1 MNWRTTSIIE
11 NKERLVINEKS
22 KRKYKSAT
30 EEGFLTDI
38 WKGEGTL
45 QEKYNLWTEEVEK
58 IAKQNFVTA
67 KKRKR
72 PANRTLRKLRQR
84 KRELKTEKGKAEYA
98 MNTARRKVIQQL
110 IDEELV
116 LQEKNRVSR
125 VAQTIKK
132 EKGFDGNAFWELTKR
147 LGGRKTEIA
156 TAMFDEK
163 GNLEEEPEKIK
174 EIYKEFYEKLLKDRD
189 RENEEEREVQQL
201 KEKCI
206 EVMRDSA
213 TKKEIKEITTE
224 EYDRMKKKLK
234 KKKAPDQE
242 GWRYEWVAN
251 AGNDLDQSIQMMM
264 NESRKQKWQ
273 PEQWRNM
280 RIKAITKTATKRM
293 DMNFKRGL
301 FQTNILSKCTERI
314 FLNRNKGTVDESMQ
328 PFQNGGVNERSISDI
343 LFMIN
348 NTAAEFKEKKK
359 DLYILFGDL
368 EKCFDKLYLKDCI
381 IELVEAGMPLE
392 EAMYI
397 YEMNRNIK
405 AVVDTP
411 HGLTDEFVID
421 GR

>member
-1 MNWRTTSIIE
+1 
-11 NKERLVINEKS
+11 
-22 KRKYKSAT
+22 
-30 EEGFLTDI
+30 
-38 WKGEGTL
+38 
-45 QEKYNLWTEEVEK
+45 
-58 IAKQNFVTA
+58 
-67 KKRKR
+67 
-72 PANRTLRKLRQR
+72 
-84 KRELKTEKGKAEYA
+84 

-293 DMNFKRGL
+293 DTASG
-301 FQTNILSKCTERI
+301 
-314 FLNRNKGTVDESMQ
+314 
-328 PFQNGGVNERSISDI
+328 PQNAGQI
-343 LFMIN
+343 
-348 NTAAEFKEKKK
+348 
-359 DLYILFGDL
+359 
-368 EKCFDKLYLKDCI
+368 CF
-381 IELVEAGMPLE
+381 
-392 EAMYI
+392 
-397 YEMNRNIK
+397 
-405 AVVDTP
+405 
-411 HGLTDEFVID
+411 
-421 GR
+421 